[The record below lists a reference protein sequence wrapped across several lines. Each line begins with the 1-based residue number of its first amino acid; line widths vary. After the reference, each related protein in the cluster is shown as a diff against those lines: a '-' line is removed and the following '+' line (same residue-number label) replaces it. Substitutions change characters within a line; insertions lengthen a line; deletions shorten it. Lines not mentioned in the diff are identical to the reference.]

1 MEIPGMIIQ
10 PLVEN
15 SILHGLAQK
24 GDVGRLSI
32 HTSCDQRYL
41 KIVIKDNGTG
51 LKENIAEGNKSFGLK
66 LVRERLILLNA
77 GGSVGELH
85 LSSNLGENESGVT
98 AVLTIPVD

>member
-24 GDVGRLSI
+24 GDAGCLFI
-32 HTSCDQRYL
+32 HITCDQRYL

-51 LKENIAEGNKSFGLK
+51 LKDNKANSNKSFGLK
-66 LVRERLILLNA
+66 LVRERLVLLNA
-77 GGSVGELH
+77 GVGVGELH
-85 LSSNLGENESGVT
+85 LSSNLENESGVT
-98 AVLTIPVD
+98 AVLTIPID